1 MLGQLRRSGWRPFA
15 AAILIFA
22 VMLQSMA
29 AAACGLGAIN
39 DANGTDF
46 EICHH
51 DGGDAGAPGDGVPD
65 HSIDAHCIFCL
76 AGAMYAL
83 EAPVPGAESHVI
95 LFAIVPWPF
104 TVWRLPPLTVNVTAR
119 PRGPPL
125 AA

>member
-1 MLGQLRRSGWRPFA
+1 MLGQLRRSGRRRFA

-29 AAACGLGAIN
+29 AAACGLGVIN
-39 DANGTDF
+39 NVNGADS

-51 DGGDAGAPGDGVPD
+51 NSSDAGAPGGVPD
-65 HSIDAHCIFCL
+65 HSADAHCIFCL

-95 LFAIVPWPF
+95 LFTIVPWPF
-104 TVWRLPPLTVNVTAR
+104 TVWRLPPRTVDVSVR
-119 PRGPPL
+119 PRGPPPV
-125 AA
+125 A

>member
-22 VMLQSMA
+22 IMLQSMA

-39 DANGTDF
+39 GANGADS

-51 DGGDAGAPGDGVPD
+51 DSAGAGAPGGVPD
-65 HSIDAHCIFCL
+65 HSTDTHCIFCL

-83 EAPVPGAESHVI
+83 EAPVPRAESHVI
-95 LFAIVPWPF
+95 LFAIVRWPF
-104 TVWRLPPLTVNVTAR
+104 TAWRLPPVTVDASAR
-119 PRGPPL
+119 PRGPPP
-125 AA
+125 AV